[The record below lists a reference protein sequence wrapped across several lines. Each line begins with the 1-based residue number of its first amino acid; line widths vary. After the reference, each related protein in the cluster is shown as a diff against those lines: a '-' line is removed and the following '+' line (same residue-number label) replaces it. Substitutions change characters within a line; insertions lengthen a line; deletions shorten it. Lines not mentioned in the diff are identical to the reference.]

1 MKEEFFMGAGI
12 ASFIMVVWMLLIPN
26 TTVDYLQNLYHTDN
40 IEIVWESKAD
50 STCLYP
56 SLEYYDNI
64 DSVIYSVEDTPEY
77 RAKIDSIVLDMQ
89 NQKAGA
95 NNCTQKIVRYK
106 VEVNDTT
113 YEDVRTFYYK
123 DGKVI
128 IDNISVRNRILQTFE
143 RLAKVRMQLDPN
155 IEVKVEPAL

>member
-1 MKEEFFMGAGI
+1 M
-12 ASFIMVVWMLLIPN
+12 
-26 TTVDYLQNLYHTDN
+26 
-40 IEIVWESKAD
+40 
-50 STCLYP
+50 
-56 SLEYYDNI
+56 
-64 DSVIYSVEDTPEY
+64 
-77 RAKIDSIVLDMQ
+77 
-89 NQKAGA
+89 
-95 NNCTQKIVRYK
+95 RYK